1 MSKRSRFKNASVS
14 KRFRQEKRAQR
25 LSFWVRRPPGGVGV
39 FHAKG
44 WWPKTS
50 CPPSKLCLPWVSKRG
65 IRDVPGILPGCPG
78 PLAVFKKFVQKNFVR
93 IFRSLKMSEAS
104 LSIGRQQT
112 LVTNKCLRFNATP
125 VGSSGGFFSQGH
137 CFSLMTEL
145 ARFFFSDLKVC
156 SSSALQQP
164 ERFCEIWLI
173 FASSQKKLTQNS
185 AHSNILHKSATSS
198 LFDHFAIFWKNSEF
212 CSSLSFLEIP

>member
-1 MSKRSRFKNASVS
+1 MFEKKDVQKQQGLGLAGLSVCDWQAT
-14 KRFRQEKRAQR
+14 FRQEKRAQR

-93 IFRSLKMSEAS
+93 IFRSLFLAPFDVILWALCYLPREADLQNPQAHALPLFS
-104 LSIGRQQT
+104 KTLTRINFQSRFLVEGDATKHLSVKFKWG
-112 LVTNKCLRFNATP
+112 
-125 VGSSGGFFSQGH
+125 VGSVGRWICKFGAPHF
-137 CFSLMTEL
+137 C
-145 ARFFFSDLKVC
+145 LKI
-156 SSSALQQP
+156 SP
-164 ERFCEIWLI
+164 NPF
-173 FASSQKKLTQNS
+173 K
-185 AHSNILHKSATSS
+185 TSV
-198 LFDHFAIFWKNSEF
+198 FRQIRGKNGAPQI
-212 CSSLSFLEIP
+212 C